1 MKKKVERVLP
11 LNPELEKSVLFA
23 MMQGELAPKAVQ
35 PDELSKLGRLIQK
48 SIVTLQSDKQGKPLK
63 PKAVLGTA
71 VELYQ
76 ADKTEC
82 LDFLEQLAEY
92 SVPDIQGILQV
103 LQRKRIIS
111 SLVSEAADQTASGDY
126 SLIEL
131 KALLNSQTQVKNTLT
146 PLLDEMD
153 GEDGPPEG
161 IPIPCLPRL
170 TQTVGGLYGLW
181 LIQGEP
187 AAGKSTLALQIAMSV
202 GRRRPVL
209 YYDFEQGKK
218 VMRWHVREALEGDKE
233 KITEA
238 TRQLYVRN
246 SITTLEYDLAM
257 IGKPCLVVVDSIQKV
272 SSAIQ
277 YRTQSLG
284 AWVHKLEALKK
295 NDHHVILVSEKKRG
309 TYGEAAL
316 DGGKETGELE
326 YAADTAFDLLLP
338 DEQDGSRV
346 AVHITKN
353 RHYKKKGFLCDYIR
367 KNSWWFV
374 EDGPRSSVD

>member
-1 MKKKVERVLP
+1 MAKQKGFERVLP
-11 LNPELEKSVLFA
+11 LNPELEKAVLFA
-23 MMQGELAPKAVQ
+23 MMQGDLQPKSVT

-48 SIVTLQSDKQGKPLK
+48 SIVALSKGQPIKPN
-63 PKAVLGTA
+63 AVIATA
-71 VELYQ
+71 VELYH

-82 LDFLEQLAEY
+82 REFVGSLPDCA
-92 SVPDIQGILQV
+92 VPDIQSILQI
-103 LQRKRIIS
+103 LQRKRVIS
-111 SLVSEAADQTASGDY
+111 SIVSEAADQVASGDY
-126 SLIEL
+126 SLIQL
-131 KALLNSQTQVKNTLT
+131 KSLLESQQQVKNTLV

-153 GEDGPPEG
+153 GDDGPPEG

-170 TQTVGGLYGLW
+170 TQTVGGLYGMW

-187 AAGKSTLALQIAMSV
+187 AAGKSTLALQVAMSV

-218 VMRWHVREALEGDKE
+218 VIKWHVREALEANEE
-233 KITEA
+233 KIKEA
-238 TRQLYVRN
+238 THQLYVRN
-246 SITTLEYDLAM
+246 NITSLEYDLAM

-295 NDHHVILVSEKKRG
+295 QDHHVILVSEKRRG

-338 DEQDGSRV
+338 DEEDGSRV

-353 RHYKKKGFLCDYIR
+353 RHYKKKGFLCDYFR